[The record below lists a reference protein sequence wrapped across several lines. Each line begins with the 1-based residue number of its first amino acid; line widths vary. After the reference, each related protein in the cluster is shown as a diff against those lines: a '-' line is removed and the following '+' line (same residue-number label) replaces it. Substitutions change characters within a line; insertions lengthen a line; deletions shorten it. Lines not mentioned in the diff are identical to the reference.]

1 MSDRCFSSLPPPPHC
16 AESGFAGN
24 GRVTAGGSDL
34 SAGYTAVRR
43 LIGWP
48 NARQVAL
55 SALIALLLAVYAWIT
70 LVPVFAAH
78 TPRAD
83 DFEDYIYAAHKIA
96 TGGDPYGAFLHT
108 HVPWDWSLSSGY
120 VYPPFFAAILL
131 PLTWLSNDLA
141 VRIWLLL
148 MQVAVIAS
156 VAIIYRRIGWPS
168 RGELVG
174 LLAVLVTFFPL
185 ISSALTGTMNAV
197 LLLLMTGAWAAWAAR
212 RDVASGVLTGIA
224 AVFKLFP
231 LALLPYLAWRRHWKL
246 LAAMIATGIAGIIA
260 GVLVTGVDHNIYFYR
275 EILPHLS
282 AGTGYRENQSIA
294 GVTARLCAP
303 STAEL
308 GGSAGWCGRL
318 LDWPLVLLL
327 LALVLGST
335 SRASRSGLEFAL
347 AVTALP
353 LISTITWG
361 FHLVIL
367 VLPIT
372 LLIRQ
377 LYSGALSR
385 AAGRV
390 LVVAWLCFSVAPAI
404 HYLMIFHPLPH
415 WPSVLD
421 LIPLG
426 VTLLFT
432 DAYFVGTV
440 LLFGSLWFIL
450 RNERQAAAADEHR
463 ALAA

>member
-1 MSDRCFSSLPPPPHC
+1 M
-16 AESGFAGN
+16 
-24 GRVTAGGSDL
+24 
-34 SAGYTAVRR
+34 RR

-48 NARQVAL
+48 DARQVAL
-55 SALIALLLAVYAWIT
+55 SVLIALLLAVYAWIT
-70 LVPVFAAH
+70 LAPVFAAH

-96 TGGDPYGAFLHT
+96 TGGDPYGAFVHT

-120 VYPPFFAAILL
+120 IYPPLFAAILL

-148 MQVAVIAS
+148 MQLTAMAS
-156 VAIIYRRIGWPS
+156 LLIIYRRIGWPS
-168 RGELVG
+168 RGELLCLV
-174 LLAVLVTFFPL
+174 AVLVTFFPL

-197 LLLLMTGAWAAWAAR
+197 LLLLLTGAWAAWDAR
-212 RDVASGVLTGIA
+212 RDLASGVLTGLA

-246 LAAMIATGIAGIIA
+246 LAAMIATGIAGIVA
-260 GVLVTGVDHNIYFYR
+260 GLLVTGLDHNLYFYR
-275 EILPHLS
+275 EILPHIS

-303 STAEL
+303 GTAEL

-327 LALVLGST
+327 LAIVLRST

-353 LISTITWG
+353 LISTVTWG

-367 VLPIT
+367 VLPIA

-377 LYSGALSR
+377 AYSGTLSR
-385 AAGRV
+385 AASRV

-404 HYLMIFHPLPH
+404 HYLLIFHPLPQL
-415 WPSVLD
+415 PGVLD
-421 LIPLG
+421 LIPLA
-426 VTLLFT
+426 VTVLIAN
-432 DAYFVGTV
+432 AYFAGTM

-450 RNERQAAAADEHR
+450 RNERRAVAASEPR
-463 ALAA
+463 PLAA